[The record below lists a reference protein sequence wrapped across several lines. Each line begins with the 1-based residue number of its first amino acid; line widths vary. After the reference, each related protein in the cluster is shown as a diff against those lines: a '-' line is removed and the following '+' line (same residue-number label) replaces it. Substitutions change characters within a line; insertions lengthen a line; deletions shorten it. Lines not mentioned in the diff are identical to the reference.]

1 MRPPPVSAEIL
12 WISGRGN
19 CKEAIFAL
27 ENGIFRRGVLRVH
40 APLNSAWS
48 SHTFAPPCANACAVF
63 RPCGL
68 RFAPCP
74 RGSSRFAA
82 FDARRARLR
91 YSLPYWAYF
100 GLFPPQAA
108 AFVRP
113 FSLREKGGFWA
124 GLLHTVVPL
133 TKRLP
138 FPKGELAAL
147 AD

>member
-1 MRPPPVSAEIL
+1 MNVAPPPDPSVTATPCHRSTVRHSRLA
-12 WISGRGN
+12 
-19 CKEAIFAL
+19 
-27 ENGIFRRGVLRVH
+27 
-40 APLNSAWS
+40 S
-48 SHTFAPPCANACAVF
+48 SHRAAFGGPLF